1 MPIWGDFGPKK
12 GSKNDPFFDP
22 ILGVSLGS
30 GVPRPRDPRS
40 GGGPKV
46 VSPENR
52 GGQLL
57 GTWSETDR
65 PKKWWWKNGGG
76 ENDGGKNDHPKNG
89 VPIFGPLIFGG
100 RFWTG
105 PDQVPTDP
113 VNKGIFR
120 ASYGGIS

>member
-40 GGGPKV
+40 GGDPKV

-65 PKKWWWKNGGG
+65 PKSGGG
-76 ENDGGKNDHPKNG
+76 KMVVVKMMVVKMTTPKMG
-89 VPIFGPLIFGG
+89 YPFLDPSFLEVGSGPVQI
-100 RFWTG
+100 RYR
-105 PDQVPTDP
+105 Q
-113 VNKGIFR
+113 IR
-120 ASYGGIS
+120 